1 MITFVDSLGNH
12 IDISATLVWSILGV
26 ILALTLAFYA
36 LRSIGLFVMAKK
48 KNLKHA
54 YLAWIPFAWIY
65 VAGKLCG
72 ANRVFGFK
80 IKNFTLV
87 LTIIFCVAEVITLA
101 TTLMAYVPLA
111 GYVLQGGENAQII
124 YSMSPKIPP
133 LEPNFTKYEFI
144 SGLYLKNF
152 TFNYAEGVIRLIAV
166 LNIISMVIEIF
177 YLVFLFTMY
186 FNLFRTYWPQHYF
199 SAFIFSF
206 FGLFPIFVFALR
218 NKKPVNYEEFI
229 KARYGDYVR
238 NSNPYYNDPFL
249 HGPNGQNGGQNHENT
264 NPFSEFD
271 GGKTESG
278 EPFSEFDSKNSEP
291 FSEFDD
297 KNNGDK

>member
-1 MITFVDSLGNH
+1 MITVVDGLGNC
-12 IDISATLVWSILGV
+12 IDLSAALVWSVLGV
-26 ILALTLAFYA
+26 ALALTLAFYA

-48 KNLKHA
+48 KNLKCA

-72 ANRVFGFK
+72 ANRIFGFRV
-80 IKNFTLV
+80 KNFTLI
-87 LTIIFCVAEVITLA
+87 LTIVFCIAEVITLT
-101 TTLMAYVPLA
+101 TTLMAYIPLA
-111 GYVLQGGENAQII
+111 GYVLQGGDSAQIF
-124 YSMSPKIPP
+124 YSISSQYAPI
-133 LEPNFTKYEFI
+133 ESNFTKYEFI
-144 SGLYLKNF
+144 AGLYLRDF
-152 TFNYAEGVIRLIAV
+152 TFAYGEVVIKLLAI
-166 LNIISMVIEIF
+166 LNVISMVIEIF

-186 FNLFRTYWPQHYF
+186 FHLFRTYWPQHYF

-206 FGLFPIFVFALR
+206 FGLFPVFVFALR

-229 KARYGDYVR
+229 KARYGDYARR
-238 NSNPYYNDPFL
+238 NNPYYNDPFL

-271 GGKTESG
+271 GGKRDNG
-278 EPFSEFDSKNSEP
+278 EPFSEFDNKNSEP